1 MVQFFPSPVPETTG
15 FSTPLTVKS
24 ELAGFLTIS
33 EVRKFKI
40 NLLGYFAS
48 SGLVWLLC
56 IETDWKTGFTVSI
69 SIFWGDAAVSMGI
82 PLFPAKS
89 MKTTLNST
97 LLSGSVSLMT
107 YFAIQAIPPPLSSEC
122 TSTWLLFILTSG
134 FWILSFILNLR
145 VMVSP
150 SFAKLGLN
158 LLSDVMF
165 TKVFS
170 GFVRSTFT
178 IDISSVDF
186 FSSLILPA
194 KSVALIVKL
203 AWPSGELSLAFKVA
217 FQ

>member
-1 MVQFFPSPVPETTG
+1 
-15 FSTPLTVKS
+15 
-24 ELAGFLTIS
+24 
-33 EVRKFKI
+33 
-40 NLLGYFAS
+40 
-48 SGLVWLLC
+48 
-56 IETDWKTGFTVSI
+56 
-69 SIFWGDAAVSMGI
+69 
-82 PLFPAKS
+82 
-89 MKTTLNST
+89 
-97 LLSGSVSLMT
+97 
-107 YFAIQAIPPPLSSEC
+107 
-122 TSTWLLFILTSG
+122 
-134 FWILSFILNLR
+134 
-145 VMVSP
+145 MVSP

-194 KSVALIVKL
+194 KSVALIVKP